1 MILERAFTGLSVMTV
16 ADLIQLPLVREKL
29 IISQFLAK
37 DSIKHSLGLQLWHLF
52 QYGEKTEVIRQN
64 DKQFI
69 DKINK
74 VRVDNIDD
82 NVKNYSR

>member
-1 MILERAFTGLSVMTV
+1 MILEKAFTALSVMTV

-37 DSIKHSLGLQLWHLF
+37 DSTKHSLGLQLWHLF

>member
-37 DSIKHSLGLQLWHLF
+37 DSTKHSLGLQLWHLF

>member
-1 MILERAFTGLSVMTV
+1 MILEKAFTGPSVMTV

-29 IISQFLAK
+29 IISQFLEK
-37 DSIKHSLGLQLWHLF
+37 DSMKHLQLWHLF

>member
-1 MILERAFTGLSVMTV
+1 MILEKAFTALSVMIV

-37 DSIKHSLGLQLWHLF
+37 DSIKQSLGLQLWHLL